1 MGRRIGWTAFFVGA
15 LAALYFVYQYNV
27 AYFKHYPR
35 ARVAVAERKSLAE
48 TITAF
53 GEVVTDNSQDVVAPA
68 GGRVVEVLAKE
79 GDAVEAGQV
88 VVAFDAAPRR
98 YDLQQAEAALL
109 NAQADFDRWNNFAKS
124 QEHLEAQTRLEQ
136 DRLAERQAADR
147 LAAQQRLFQ
156 LGAVPKAELDAAQA
170 QYEAARQR
178 LAVSQKAFDTLTQV
192 TQPAEKVRATRALEA
207 ARLRLEIA
215 RRDVEAVQVRAPLS
229 GVITLMNA
237 AAGAVAGAGS
247 VLFTVAD
254 LNRTAVEAAIPADQI
269 GRVSV
274 GQTVTLRSRA
284 GSEEEITGKV
294 TQVAPVALVQGGAR
308 VVRVRIEPDEE
319 ALPWKPGAPVQIEI
333 AATER
338 ELAITIP
345 VEALRE
351 ETPQAAANPEF
362 WLTGYRAGKAQTYVF
377 VVQEDRTGLTP
388 EEVTEAV
395 RDNIYVARKV
405 PVEVGISTAREVEI
419 KSGLQQF
426 DKVVVWSDRPLADY
440 DRVIVLLRA
449 PGWWQ

>member
-1 MGRRIGWTAFFVGA
+1 MGRRIGWTIFFVGT

-27 AYFKHYPR
+27 AYFEHYPR
-35 ARVAVAERKSLAE
+35 ARVAAAERKSLAE
-48 TITAF
+48 TIVAF
-53 GEVVTDNSQDVVAPA
+53 GDIVADARQDVVAPA
-68 GGRVVEVLAKE
+68 GGRVVEVSAKE
-79 GDAVEAGQV
+79 GDTVAAGQV
-88 VVAFDAAPRR
+88 VVAFDAAQRR

-109 NAQADFDRWNNFAKS
+109 NAETEFDRWNNFSKS
-124 QEHLEAQTRLEQ
+124 QEYLEAQTRLDQ
-136 DRLAERQAADR
+136 DRVAEKQAADR
-147 LAAQQRLFQ
+147 LVAQQRLFQ

-170 QYEAARQR
+170 QHETARQR
-178 LAVSQKAFDTLTQV
+178 LAVSQKAFETLTQV
-192 TQPAEKVRATRALEA
+192 TQPAEKVRTARAQEA
-207 ARLRLEIA
+207 AKLRLEIA
-215 RRDVEAVQVRAPLS
+215 RRDVEAVQVRAPLT
-229 GVITLMNA
+229 GVITQMNA
-237 AAGAVAGAGS
+237 TAGSVAGAGS

-254 LNRTAVEAAIPADQI
+254 LNRTAVEAGIPADQI

-274 GQTVTLRSRA
+274 GQAVTLRSRT
-284 GSEEEITGKV
+284 GSEEELVGRV
-294 TQVAPVALVQGGAR
+294 AQVAPVAMVQGGAR
-308 VVRVRIEPDEE
+308 VVRVRIEPGDER
-319 ALPWKPGAPVQIEI
+319 LPWKPGAPVQVEI

-388 EEVTEAV
+388 EEVTDAV
-395 RDNIYVARKV
+395 RDNVYVARKV
-405 PVEVGISTAREVEI
+405 PVEVGISTATEVEV

-426 DKVVVWSDRPLADY
+426 DRVVVWSDRPLADY